1 VGVDPS
7 ASGRSAQEQQAADVL
22 RAALRP
28 GSAGADEV
36 LGLVQETLAAA
47 VRRRHRRRA
56 RVPAAAARGPLV
68 AAPSH
73 SQGPGVDTDTRWRGE
88 ITSTEVNRLHAEAF
102 GTRVH
107 TDEESDWARRVEQ
120 HSLGWVTARR
130 GGELV
135 GFLVVVWDGGAH
147 AWLQDVVVAADA
159 RHLGIGTG
167 MVACVRREAALAG
180 CEWLHVDFAPGLRTF
195 YVDACGFRPTE
206 SGLVD
211 LTTG

>member
-1 VGVDPS
+1 V
-7 ASGRSAQEQQAADVL
+7 ADAL

-36 LGLVQETLAAA
+36 HGLVQEALAAA
-47 VRRRHRRRA
+47 VRRRRRRRRA
-56 RVPAAAARGPLV
+56 RAPVAAGTRDPLAAAR
-68 AAPSH
+68 SR

-88 ITSTEVNRLHAEAF
+88 ITSTEVDRLHAEAF

-107 TDEESDWARRVEQ
+107 TDEAPDWARRVEE
-120 HSLGWVTARR
+120 HCLGWVTTRR

-135 GFLVVVWDGGAH
+135 GFLTVVWDGGAH

-159 RHLGIGTG
+159 RHIGIGTG
-167 MVACVRREAALAG
+167 MVACARREAALAG